1 MRIVDSHSLRRAGV
15 FALSMLMSLGACS
28 SPTASGD
35 VDGSAGT
42 GGATRTGGSFG
53 TSKGGTTGGAGV
65 GGASGSGVA
74 KPPCLAN
81 PSDGVIIGDSYITG
95 FLSPAFQPAL
105 GALYATAN
113 QFRNYAVAGTSMAS
127 GGIGT
132 IPPQL
137 DQAVRA
143 NPTMKLVIMSGGG
156 NDILLCD
163 SIKYP
168 GCADTCKVAGSSKQ
182 KVCTDIVS
190 TALTASEQLLMRMA
204 DAGVKDIVFF
214 FYPHITASSGGY
226 KEILD
231 YSSPLAKASCEAAR
245 ARSGGRVTCH
255 FIDLIPPFAAAG
267 GDLNVANF
275 ALDGIHP
282 SQAGQNIIAREVW
295 TVMQDHCLGQPSSA
309 GCCTP

>member
-1 MRIVDSHSLRRAGV
+1 
-15 FALSMLMSLGACS
+15 
-28 SPTASGD
+28 
-35 VDGSAGT
+35 
-42 GGATRTGGSFG
+42 
-53 TSKGGTTGGAGV
+53 
-65 GGASGSGVA
+65 VA

-105 GALYATAN
+105 GALYAAAN
-113 QFRNYAVAGTSMAS
+113 QFRNYAVAGTSMAT

-137 DQAVRA
+137 DQAIRA
-143 NPTMKLVIMSGGG
+143 NPTMKLAIMSGGG

-163 SIKYP
+163 SIKYA
-168 GCADTCKVAGSSKQ
+168 GCADTCKMAGSSKQ
-182 KVCTDIVS
+182 KVCTDIVN

-204 DAGVKDIVFF
+204 DAGVKDIVYF
-214 FYPHITASSGGY
+214 FYPHITASGGGY

-231 YSSPLAKASCEAAR
+231 YSSPLAKASCETAR
-245 ARSGGRVTCH
+245 ARSGGKVTCH

-267 GDLNVANF
+267 GDLNAANF

-295 TVMQDHCLGQPSSA
+295 AVMQDHCLGQPSSA